1 MSDVYPGYPDVVLG
15 IVIVDCA
22 DPERLATFWGEL
34 LGRKITNWGDGY
46 AGLEWAPRFGAGLG
60 FQRVSEP
67 KTGKN
72 RVHVDIICVDVQGTA
87 ARVEEL
93 GGKRAEGYDD
103 PRFIVMLDPEG
114 NEFCLIPPPGSG

>member
-1 MSDVYPGYPDVVLG
+1 VSDVFPDYPDVVLG

-22 DPERLATFWGEL
+22 DPEGLATFWGEL
-34 LGRKITNWGDGY
+34 LGRKVDYRGGPY
-46 AGLEWAPRFGAGLG
+46 VGLEWAPRFGAGLI

-72 RVHVDIICVDVQGTA
+72 RVHVDIFCTDVPATA

-93 GGKRAEGYDD
+93 GGKRAEGYADAN
-103 PRFIVMLDPEG
+103 FIVMLDPEG
-114 NEFCLIPPPGSG
+114 NEFCLIPPPGTE